1 MLAGIDPLL
10 ISCWA
15 CLSHDLYTVVQK
27 QTSISLSELLE
38 QIHGNANELRE
49 AAALHK
55 VQFVDGG
62 VPVAP
67 CLTNL
72 VLPILRKNLP
82 EKMTP
87 RAQKRKSGE
96 HDSATELPEGS
107 ANEDDAVGRATVQAG
122 RDHEDKESPLTPSS
136 SKTPRRRWQLG
147 ALQSNA
153 DLKVVTPIAKAAGS
167 FARRVRLHVK
177 TRGQQSSNSRRC
189 ATKSAKRHKKPPT
202 ANSHAGK
209 RRKSNASSSKPSA
222 TE

>member
-27 QTSISLSELLE
+27 QTSISLSELLA
-38 QIHGNANELRE
+38 QIHFNANELRE

-55 VQFVDGG
+55 EQFVDGG

-72 VLPILRKNLP
+72 VMPILRKNLP

-96 HDSATELPEGS
+96 HNSTTELPEGS
-107 ANEDDAVGRATVQAG
+107 AKEDDAVGSATVQEG
-122 RDHEDKESPLTPSS
+122 RDKEDKESQLSLSS
-136 SKTPRRRWQLG
+136 NKSPRRRWQLG
-147 ALQSNA
+147 ALRLNA
-153 DLKVVTPIAKAAGS
+153 NLKAIRPKAKAVGS

-177 TRGQQSSNSRRC
+177 TKELQSNSLGL
-189 ATKSAKRHKKPPT
+189 ATKSAKPRKKQLT
-202 ANSHAGK
+202 ANSPTRK

>member
-38 QIHGNANELRE
+38 QIHGNTNELRE

-55 VQFVDGG
+55 EQFVDGG

-72 VLPILRKNLP
+72 VMPILRKNLP

-96 HDSATELPEGS
+96 HTSITELPEGS
-107 ANEDDAVGRATVQAG
+107 DKEDDAVGRATAQEG
-122 RDHEDKESPLTPSS
+122 QDKEDEESQLSPSS
-136 SKTPRRRWQLG
+136 NKTPRRRWQLG
-147 ALQSNA
+147 ALRLNA
-153 DLKVVTPIAKAAGS
+153 SLKAIRPKAKAAGS
-167 FARRVRLHVK
+167 FAHRVRLRVK
-177 TRGQQSSNSRRC
+177 TRELQSNSHGL
-189 ATKSAKRHKKPPT
+189 ATKSAKRLKKPLT
-202 ANSHAGK
+202 ANSPTRK
-209 RRKSNASSSKPSA
+209 RRKSNASSSKPSV